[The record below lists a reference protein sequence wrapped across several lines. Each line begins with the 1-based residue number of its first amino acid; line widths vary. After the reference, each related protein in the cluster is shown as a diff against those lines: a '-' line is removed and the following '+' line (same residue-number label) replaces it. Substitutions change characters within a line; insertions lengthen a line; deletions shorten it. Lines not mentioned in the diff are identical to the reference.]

1 MTIKDASVD
10 VGTTISTSGGTATTF
25 LDGGDDLDSH
35 QVTLNDS
42 SEFIDATS
50 ISFTVKRPKVQVTA
64 PNGYTQKRASVVIGR
79 PLALENDNRTVNTF
93 RLELAVDPETTAA
106 EIASLRELTAQV
118 VFGSAFTDFW
128 TNLSTG

>member
-35 QVTLNDS
+35 QVTLDDS

-50 ISFTVKRPKVQVTA
+50 VSFTVKRPKVQVTA

-79 PLALENDNRTVNTF
+79 PLALDNDNRTVNTF
-93 RLELAVDPETTAA
+93 RLELAVDPETTSA
-106 EIASLRELTAQV
+106 EIASLRELAAQV
-118 VFGSAFTDFW
+118 VFGSDFTDFW